1 MLVERDVTPQ
11 VEDEDGVRALRFN
24 NGVLQSAMQ
33 VNDPYALELGYT
45 RAMMAFLLFRG
56 DPRDILIVGLGGGSL
71 SKFCHRQLPAARVTT
86 VEINPAVIALR
97 DQFAIPPDDER
108 FRIVEADAAEY
119 LARPTTTADVIL
131 LDGYDEHGL
140 PETLA
145 SADFYSRC
153 RDLVDPDGILSVNL
167 WGGDPHRDIHL
178 GRLREV
184 FEDRVWWCEPPASS
198 SLVVLCH
205 ASPDFKPSWS
215 QIAEAAR
222 AVDRRLLLGLAWLVD
237 DLRDRHDPETG

>member
-1 MLVERDVTPQ
+1 M
-11 VEDEDGVRALRFN
+11 RFN
-24 NGVLQSAMQ
+24 NGELQSAMQ
-33 VNDPYALELGYT
+33 VDNPYTLELGYT
-45 RAMMAFLLFRG
+45 RAMMAFLLFLP

-71 SKFCHRQLPAARVTT
+71 SKFCHRELPAARVTT

-97 DQFAIPPDDER
+97 DQFLIPADDDR
-108 FRIVEADAAEY
+108 FRIIGADAAEY
-119 LARPTTTADVIL
+119 MMRPDTTADVIL

-153 RDLVDPDGILSVNL
+153 REMLAPRGILSVNL

-184 FEDRVWWCEPPASS
+184 FAERVWWCEPPASS

-205 ASPDFKPSWS
+205 ADPEFEPVWPHVSES
-215 QIAEAAR
+215 AR
-222 AVDRRLLLGLAWLVD
+222 VADHRLLLGLSWLVGE
-237 DLRDRHDPETG
+237 LRDRREPEN